1 MINLIECN
9 IVIPIITTVNKGD
22 DIDKIIHHYAMKYA
36 IVPSHIIVVQPKKDE
51 LTVDQIHLMQKDIQV
66 AFSQLVLV
74 VLREVDNSSNEVQN
88 SLLKCLEE
96 DANRI
101 VFLLL
106 VKNPARL
113 LSTIRSRCMVIDYK
127 PAAGK
132 LKLAKDYTEDYT
144 KVFSF
149 AKNSEVSKEISI
161 DAIDIVAPCFS
172 AFYKLSE
179 EIENIYFLNN
189 SDLLLREVF
198 IASLLVCMAIE
209 AGYLDY
215 DFLKNVFNTELKI
228 NHELAAAKIS
238 AYHLE
243 ELEKKRIGKI
253 REFSDQ
259 SLMYSFTDYAKKA
272 SSQINDGSIYEQ
284 SLKSL
289 CDTNGEEV
297 SPVSFG
303 DLFLIKSAIE
313 KEISFVG
320 TSLKEI
326 DFSLLLVEI
335 LKHKEVTKFYKVISL
350 EKVS

>member
-1 MINLIECN
+1 MKICEINLQNLEEN
-9 IVIPIITTVNKGD
+9 KFLKGD
-22 DIDKIIHHYAMKYA
+22 LFWN
-36 IVPSHIIVVQPKKDE
+36 KKSGKK
-51 LTVDQIHLMQKDIQV
+51 V
-66 AFSQLVLV
+66 
-74 VLREVDNSSNEVQN
+74 
-88 SLLKCLEE
+88 
-96 DANRI
+96 
-101 VFLLL
+101 
-106 VKNPARL
+106 L
-113 LSTIRSRCMVIDYK
+113 LSPAGTFVDY
-127 PAAGK
+127 
-132 LKLAKDYTEDYT
+132 
-144 KVFSF
+144 SF
-149 AKNSEVSKEISI
+149 AKKLLDKNESLEMSDQGNFEFQDTLQMIFNKIQNADHELDRVAAREELDLILKKILSKEISI